1 MNKVIETAESE
12 HGADQTLQFQD
23 LVRGLARD
31 KLISARQAQ
40 QLLKSPPTGDTHPL
54 THLAE
59 LHLMNASDSG
69 TQLDIEHLTRWLAA
83 TARLPYQ
90 HIDPL
95 QIDVA
100 KVTAVMKRSYA
111 KRFNI
116 LPLAVDGKRIT
127 VATAQPWVREWET
140 ELTRTL
146 GLEFER
152 VVSDPQSISRY
163 LDEFYAIG
171 GSLLGASREH
181 QDESA
186 IHFGN
191 LEQLVNLKD
200 IDEEDPNHR
209 HVVRIVDWLLQFAYE
224 QRASDIHLEPRRD
237 AGRVRFRIDGV
248 LHLVNELPPTVMAA
262 AISRL
267 KALGR
272 MDVVEKRRPQDGRIT
287 TRNSDG
293 REIEL
298 RLSSMPTT
306 FGEKLVMRIFDPQV
320 LMKDLSGL
328 GLDSHDQAL
337 WDHMVARSHG
347 MIIVTGPTG
356 SGKTTTLYSAL
367 RQLARPEINICT
379 IEDPIELVDPRFNQ
393 MFVQHN
399 IGLDFATGVRTLL
412 RQDPDIIMIGE
423 IRDHETAQTAVQAA
437 LTGHLVLSTL
447 HTNDAPSSVIRFL
460 DLGIAPYLLKSA
472 LTGIVAQRL
481 VRTLCLD
488 CREEISIDTD
498 RWRSLVA
505 ECELPVPKSLYA
517 AKGCEKCR
525 HTGYRG
531 RAGLFEIL
539 LMDNQLRESLG
550 TDMAADQYRDTA
562 LAAGMRSLR
571 HSGALKVSQGLTTI
585 EEVLSVVQ
593 DF

>member
-1 MNKVIETAESE
+1 MFK
-12 HGADQTLQFQD
+12 D

-31 KLISARQAQ
+31 KLISTQQAQ
-40 QLLKSPPTGDTHPL
+40 KLLKSPPKDTVHPIL
-54 THLAE
+54 HVAGQ
-59 LHLMNASDSG
+59 HLMDAREAG
-69 TQLDIEHLTRWLAA
+69 VPLDAERLTRWLADA
-83 TARLPYQ
+83 SRLPYQ
-90 HIDPL
+90 RIDPL

-100 KVTAVMKRSYA
+100 QVTSVMKRSYA

-116 LPLAVDGKRIT
+116 LPLAVDGNRIT

-140 ELTRTL
+140 ELARTL
-146 GLEFER
+146 DLEFER
-152 VVSDPQSISRY
+152 VIANPQSIARY

-171 GSLLGASREH
+171 GSILGASRDH
-181 QDESA
+181 QDEAA
-186 IHFGN
+186 IRFGN
-191 LEQLVNLKD
+191 LEQLVNIKE

-209 HVVRIVDWLLQFAYE
+209 HVVRIVDWLLQFAYG
-224 QRASDIHLEPRRD
+224 QRASDIHLEPRREG
-237 AGRVRFRIDGV
+237 GRVRFRIDGV

-267 KALGR
+267 KSLGR
-272 MDVVEKRRPQDGRIT
+272 LDVVEKRRPQDGRIK

-298 RLSSMPTT
+298 RLSTMPTT

-320 LMKDLSGL
+320 LMKDLAGL
-328 GLDSHDQAL
+328 GLDDHDQAL
-337 WDHMVARSHG
+337 WDRMVKSNHG

-367 RQLARPEINICT
+367 RLLARPELNICT

-393 MFVQHN
+393 MHVQHN

-412 RQDPDIIMIGE
+412 RQDPDIIMVGE

-437 LTGHLVLSTL
+437 LTGHLVFSTL

-460 DLGIAPYLLKSA
+460 DLRIASYLLKSA
-472 LTGIVAQRL
+472 LTGIIAQRL
-481 VRTLCLD
+481 VRTLCTH
-488 CREEISIDTD
+488 CRKQIRTDSD
-498 RWRSLVA
+498 RWRSLV
-505 ECELPVPKSLYA
+505 EDCDVPKPDFLYTA
-517 AKGCEKCR
+517 GGCDECR
-525 HTGYRG
+525 QTGYRG

-539 LMDNQLRESLG
+539 LMNNHLRDALSSDVGASHYRAIAIES
-550 TDMAADQYRDTA
+550 
-562 LAAGMRSLR
+562 GMRSLR
-571 HSGALKVSQGLTTI
+571 HSGAMKVAQGLPSV
-585 EEVLSVVQ
+585 EEALSVVH